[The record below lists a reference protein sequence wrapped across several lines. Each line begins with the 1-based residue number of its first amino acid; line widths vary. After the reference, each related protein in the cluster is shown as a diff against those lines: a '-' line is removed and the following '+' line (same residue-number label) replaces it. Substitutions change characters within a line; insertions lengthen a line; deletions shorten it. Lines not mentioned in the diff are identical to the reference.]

1 MLAAAV
7 KLRLRY
13 VVYTKANVN
22 KREPK
27 IVSRWGLS
35 RKSVGGR
42 GRLVI
47 DIFVLVG
54 RWLVALRPLERSP
67 RKPDSRSQKTKALC
81 FHNFYKHLLIS

>member
-54 RWLVALRPLERSP
+54 RWLVALAGPGPRSRLELGMPLV
-67 RKPDSRSQKTKALC
+67 A
-81 FHNFYKHLLIS
+81 